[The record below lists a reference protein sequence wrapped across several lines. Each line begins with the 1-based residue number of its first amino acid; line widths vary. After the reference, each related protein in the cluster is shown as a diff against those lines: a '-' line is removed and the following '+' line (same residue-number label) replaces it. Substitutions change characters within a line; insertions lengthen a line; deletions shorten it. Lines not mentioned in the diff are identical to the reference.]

1 MSLFQYKGSKV
12 WSYEFVFH
20 GQRIRES
27 ARTRSKTMAKKIEDK
42 RRSELESGAA
52 GIRPKKHGLLFS
64 TAAKDYITLNEPT
77 WAEGTLR
84 FENYNLKHL
93 LPVFGKRLL
102 SDIEDVDVAQ
112 YQKKRQK
119 EKASLRTVNMEV
131 GTLRAILRRSG
142 HWARIQPGV
151 KMFKLRESKGQT
163 MTAEVKAAMLEACRR
178 SRSRSLYTFVV
189 TVAETGARRGTIKGL
204 RWQRVDFL
212 NRCLHAGKD
221 KTQAGDERIIP
232 LNDRALECLALWASN
247 FPNRKP
253 EDFVFPAERY
263 GGKGHKFGTGKDSVV
278 YGTDPTKPM
287 GDIKTAWNG
296 ARLEAARI
304 LKGDV
309 EDGEEI
315 EPLTLRIHDLRHT
328 AFTDMRNNRI
338 PLEKIAKILGWSTSQ
353 MVRMAA
359 IYGHFTLE
367 DLREGVESIQ

>member
-1 MSLFQYKGSKV
+1 MSLFQYKGSKI
-12 WSYEFVFH
+12 WTYEFVFH

-27 ARTRSKTMAKKIEDK
+27 TGTPSKTLAKKIEDK
-42 RRSELESGAA
+42 RRRDLEAGAA
-52 GIRPKKHGLLFS
+52 GIRKSKHALLFS
-64 TAAKDYITLNEPT
+64 AAAKDYVALNEPT

-84 FENYNLKHL
+84 FEKYNLKHL
-93 LPVFGKRLL
+93 LPVFGKNLV
-102 SDIEDVDVAQ
+102 SDIEDIDVAK
-112 YQKKRQK
+112 YQKQRVK

-151 KMFKLRESKGQT
+151 RMFKLRESKGQS
-163 MTAEVKAAMLEACRR
+163 MTTEVKAATLEACRR

-189 TVAETGARRGTIKGL
+189 TVAETGARRGTIKAV
-204 RWQRVDFL
+204 RWQSVDFL
-212 NRCLHAGKD
+212 NRCLRGGKD
-221 KTQAGDERIIP
+221 KTQAGDERVIP
-232 LNDRALECLALWASN
+232 LNDRALECLAEWASN

-253 EDFVFPAERY
+253 EHFVFPAERY
-263 GGKGHKFGTGKDSVV
+263 GGKGHKFGTAKESVV

-309 EDGEEI
+309 KDGEEVQ
-315 EPLTLRIHDLRHT
+315 PLTLRIHDLRHT
-328 AFTDMRNNRI
+328 AFTDMRNNRV

-359 IYGHFTLE
+359 IYGHFTLD